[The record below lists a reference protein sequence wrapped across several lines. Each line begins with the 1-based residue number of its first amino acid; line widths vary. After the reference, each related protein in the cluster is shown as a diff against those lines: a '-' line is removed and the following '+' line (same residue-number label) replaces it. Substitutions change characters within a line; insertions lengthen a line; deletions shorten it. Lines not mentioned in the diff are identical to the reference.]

1 MEVKKQHW
9 CLNGGHGL
17 NGKYEHNISI
27 SADKEKNKDVL
38 LYDVNLNR
46 GELTSYPVSFTG

>member
-9 CLNGGHGL
+9 CLNGRHGL
-17 NGKYEHNISI
+17 NSKYEHNISI

-46 GELTSYPVSFTG
+46 GELTSYPVYFTG